1 MTLSSREER
10 MLDSPS
16 SSSSNLSSSCSAN
29 AMIIDAINGSLRHGA
44 NGALHH
50 VFDGADLQRLHH
62 FQTITVCTLATSSIS
77 RVYQAEIVKLACLH
91 PHLLHAVLTI
101 AEMHYR
107 YTTSDRA
114 SPAELYHWQKTTS
127 LFNQKLAHP
136 IKTEDADAVF
146 ATSTLLNGISMGS
159 IETDQYLDA
168 WPLKPSSH
176 DLQWLRM
183 QGGIKLMVLAAQPWR
198 KGSVFENLISE
209 GDDGLST
216 FTDTRLGIAG
226 IPAPFVSLCDLS
238 VLSTVEN
245 NPYHAQ
251 VRMLCP
257 LLSMECTRETLME
270 HLNFIAE
277 MRPEFLE
284 LLQQRD
290 ARALL
295 ILGYCRMHGDL
306 LLPGNVR
313 RLQDTRTFGNPGP
326 SMWISSRPA
335 HGYVRHTAATRT

>member
-1 MTLSSREER
+1 MVIE
-10 MLDSPS
+10 
-16 SSSSNLSSSCSAN
+16 
-29 AMIIDAINGSLRHGA
+29 AINDSLGYRTTDT
-44 NGALHH
+44 LHH
-50 VFDGADLQRLHH
+50 VFDDADLQKLHH

-77 RVYQAEIVKLACLH
+77 RVYQAEIVKLACSH
-91 PHLLHAVLTI
+91 PYLLHAVLTI
-101 AEMHYR
+101 AEMHCR
-107 YTTSDRA
+107 YASSDRA

-136 IKTEDADAVF
+136 IKPEDADAVF
-146 ATSTLLNGISMGS
+146 ATSTLLNGISMAS

-168 WPLKPSSH
+168 WPLKSNSY

-198 KGSVFENLISE
+198 KGSIFESLSFE
-209 GDDGLST
+209 SDDDLST
-216 FTDTRLGIAG
+216 FTDTRPGIAG
-226 IPAPFVSLCDLS
+226 IPAPFVNLCDLS

-295 ILGYCRMHGDL
+295 ILGYCRVHGNL
-306 LLPGNVR
+306 LFLGYVR
-313 RLQDTRTFGNPGP
+313 RLQDTRAPGSPCP
-326 SMWISSRPA
+326 SMWISSHP
-335 HGYVRHTAATRT
+335 TRGQI

>member
-1 MTLSSREER
+1 
-10 MLDSPS
+10 
-16 SSSSNLSSSCSAN
+16 
-29 AMIIDAINGSLRHGA
+29 
-44 NGALHH
+44 
-50 VFDGADLQRLHH
+50 
-62 FQTITVCTLATSSIS
+62 
-77 RVYQAEIVKLACLH
+77 
-91 PHLLHAVLTI
+91 
-101 AEMHYR
+101 MHYR

-146 ATSTLLNGISMGS
+146 ATSTLLNGISMAS

-168 WPLKPSSH
+168 WPLKSSSH

-198 KGSVFENLISE
+198 KGSVFESLLSE
-209 GDDGLST
+209 GDDDLST
-216 FTDTRLGIAG
+216 FTDTRPGIAG

-295 ILGYCRMHGDL
+295 ILGYWYGLVCRYRQIWWLTRRASVECMAICSFLETSEDSRIRELLEIPARACGYRRVQPTATFDTQPLLAPDICRM
-306 LLPGNVR
+306 
-313 RLQDTRTFGNPGP
+313 
-326 SMWISSRPA
+326 M
-335 HGYVRHTAATRT
+335 